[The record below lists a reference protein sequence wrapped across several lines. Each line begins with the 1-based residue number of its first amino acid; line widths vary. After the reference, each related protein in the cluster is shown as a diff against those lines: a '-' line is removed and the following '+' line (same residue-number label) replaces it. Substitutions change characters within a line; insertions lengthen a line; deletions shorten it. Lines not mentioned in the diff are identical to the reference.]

1 MIGLSGSLKR
11 GIKNVLRSPVRLALV
26 VVLLGTSLTFTA
38 AMVAMNSGS
47 QNQLADVQKQ
57 IGTGIEIRPPFSGFG
72 FNAGTLTN
80 KQIKKAES
88 VPGIIGVTESV
99 SQRYQGTDIA
109 GAAKLPA
116 QFQQFAPPSGSG
128 SRSGGFPGAGQGG
141 NRAPRR
147 PFNTAKNGTI
157 PPTITGVTGSAAKVT
172 LTGGG
177 TVKITKGKDLFPSD
191 SKSQVAVAGAALAK
205 ANNWKI
211 GSTFKLSGYK
221 VKLIGEYTT
230 GQSFGDNTMIV
241 PLKFAQ
247 KLFKING
254 ITDLTVYAGNA
265 SQVNGIAAKLQ
276 SSLGSNVQ
284 VVTQNQFYQS
294 TFAALN
300 ATSKNVQAALIASI
314 IAAALVIIFAVF
326 IIVRERTREIG
337 VLKAIGASSLN
348 IVSQFTAEVLTLSAS
363 AAIVAAVL
371 LAVFGNQIAKAFQ
384 VSTANPPNSGFPGG
398 GGVPGGGGFSGTFR
412 AFRQAAAPNPVTHTI
427 NASLTLESLLI
438 LLAMAIGLAVVASWI
453 PSWYVSRVQ
462 PARVLSQA

>member
-1 MIGLSGSLKR
+1 MIGLSGSIKR
-11 GIKNVLRSPVRLALV
+11 GVKNVLRSPVRLALV
-26 VVLLGTSLTFTA
+26 VVLLAASLTFTA

-47 QNQLADVQKQ
+47 QAQLAAVQKQ
-57 IGTGIEIRPPFSGFG
+57 IGTSIDIRPPFSGFG
-72 FNAGTLTN
+72 LTAGTLSS
-80 KQIKKAES
+80 KQIKTAES
-88 VPGIIGVTESV
+88 TPGIIGVTESV

-116 QFQQFAPPSGSG
+116 QFQQFAPPSGSSG
-128 SRSGGFPGAGQGG
+128 PSRSGRFPGSQGG
-141 NRAPRR
+141 TSTAPRR

-177 TVKITKGKDLFPSD
+177 TVKITTGRDLAASD
-191 SKSQVAVAGAALAK
+191 SNSQVAVAGAALAK

-211 GSTFKLSGYK
+211 GSTFTLSGYK
-221 VKLIGEYTT
+221 MKLVGEYTT

-265 SQVNGIAAKLQ
+265 SQVNSIAAKLQ

-294 TFAALN
+294 TFSALN
-300 ATSKNVQAALIASI
+300 ATSRNVQAALVASI
-314 IAAALVIIFAVF
+314 ITAALVIVFAVF

-337 VLKAIGASSLN
+337 VLKAIGASSVN
-348 IVSQFTAEVLTLSAS
+348 IVAQFTAEVLTLSTG
-363 AAIVAAVL
+363 AAVLAAVL
-371 LAVFGNQIAKAFQ
+371 LALFGNQIAKSFQ
-384 VSTANPPNSGFPGG
+384 VSTAPQATGGFPGG
-398 GGVPGGGGFSGTFR
+398 GGFGGTFR
-412 AFRQAAAPNPVTHTI
+412 AIRQAAAPTTHSLT
-427 NASLTLESLLI
+427 ASLTPESLLI
-438 LLAMAIGLAVVASWI
+438 LLGMAVGLAVVASWV

>member
-1 MIGLSGSLKR
+1 MTGLSGSIRR

-26 VVLLGTSLTFTA
+26 VVLLGASLTFTA
-38 AMVAMNSGS
+38 AMVALNSGAQS
-47 QNQLADVQKQ
+47 QLADVQKQ
-57 IGTGIEIRPPFSGFG
+57 IGTSIEVRPPFSGFG
-72 FNAGTLTN
+72 FTAGTLSN
-80 KQIKKAES
+80 KQIKTAES
-88 VPGIIGVTESV
+88 ASGIIGVTESV

-116 QFQQFAPPSGSG
+116 QFRQFAPPSGSSGG
-128 SRSGGFPGAGQGG
+128 SRAGGFPGAGTS
-141 NRAPRR
+141 RAPRR

-177 TVKITKGKDLFPSD
+177 TVKITKGKDLAPSD
-191 SKSQVAVAGAALAK
+191 GSSQVAVAGAALAK

-254 ITDLTVYAGNA
+254 ITDLTVYASSA
-265 SQVNGIAAKLQ
+265 SQVNSIAAKLQ

-294 TFAALN
+294 TFSAIN
-300 ATSKNVQAALIASI
+300 ATSRNVQAALIASI
-314 IAAALVIIFAVF
+314 ITAALVIIFAVF

-337 VLKAIGASSLN
+337 VLKAIGASSFN
-348 IVSQFTAEVLTLSAS
+348 IVSQFTAEVLTLSAG
-363 AAIVAAVL
+363 AAVLAAVL
-371 LAVFGNQIAKAFQ
+371 LALFGNQIAKAFQ
-384 VSTANPPNSGFPGG
+384 VSTAPQTFGGGPGG
-398 GGVPGGGGFSGTFR
+398 AGFGGTFR
-412 AFRQAAAPNPVTHTI
+412 SLRQAAAPTTQSLT
-427 NASLTLESLLI
+427 ASLTLESLLI
-438 LLAMAIGLAVVASWI
+438 LLGMAIGLAVVASWI